1 MIPSFLRFAF
11 HDCVDGCDGC
21 MNPEQVSKK
30 SNSKQALYNLHQ
42 INLARA
48 QMSHATI
55 SDGFFKDG
63 VSNGLDTERYVG
75 LMSRTYR
82 RFRRDISRADF
93 QALAAIVAVEM
104 AVEENNAFCAEDT
117 RVRERGTVAT
127 VLFWTLQVMLRPII
141 IVVGEAARWVLYRNL
156 SINEVF

>member
-1 MIPSFLRFAF
+1 MIPSLLRFAF

-30 SNSKQALYNLHQ
+30 SNSKQALYLHR

-48 QMSHATI
+48 QMSHATT

-63 VSNGLDTERYVG
+63 VLNGLDTERYVG

-117 RVRERGTVAT
+117 RVREGGTVAT
-127 VLFWTLQVMLRPII
+127 VLFWTLKLCGGRLLF
-141 IVVGEAARWVLYRNL
+141 IVCEAAD
-156 SINEVF
+156 